1 MTSKTGLSYNDMI
14 DMAVCYSINKSWML
28 STCKECPGMIPL
40 NDFLSENI
48 QVENIIFKQWETSD
62 RASLITQ
69 IRLNDEFME
78 KIVK

>member
-1 MTSKTGLSYNDMI
+1 
-14 DMAVCYSINKSWML
+14 
-28 STCKECPGMIPL
+28 MIPL